1 MMNEQFK
8 GRARGSDDMHPNTSA
23 RLFTAALLVRNQVP
37 AGRARRYR
45 YGVLLVASLCTCF
58 PGVALAGEFFGLGDL
73 PGGTFHSSAN
83 GVSADGSV
91 VVGESLVADLEPF
104 IWTSGGGMVGL
115 GVAGYAAA
123 VSGDGNTVVGAYAT
137 AGHTEA
143 FRWTS
148 GGGVVGL
155 GVGGYVNSWAHAVSS
170 DGSVT
175 VGHVAGAGTSNAF
188 RWTEGAGM
196 ELLGWFSSG
205 GTPQSIATG
214 VSDTG
219 TIVGYAGRLG
229 GGAEAFYLTPSSVA
243 LEGLGHLAGGNISRA
258 AAITPDGQ
266 FIVGTSNDVAD
277 VFQPV
282 RWTLGAGGYAIESL
296 GLLGGWDNADA
307 LSVSADGAIVVG
319 QAQTSGGQFQAFR
332 WSSDSGMQKLQDWL
346 ASSGV
351 NVGAWKLEA
360 ANAISAD
367 GNTIVGYGTNPNG
380 DTEAFLARGGALIG
394 VMDFSNSVASLR
406 AVSHLPAEVA
416 RASIVNEVPGLYGL
430 SGFSAAPVYQH
441 VSGSRGDLAGA
452 GFTWRQ
458 PGIAISGQAGA
469 VRAGTSELYDGGRAN
484 YQGWWLGAAASLGAG
499 ALLDQPALTGLELDV
514 ALRIGRDDVNIDR
527 NYLNGVTVETAH
539 GDTQSRTV
547 AALARLGWRHAISP
561 DLTVLPYVQLL
572 HSRVVVDG
580 YDETGASMAGTVS
593 SQTSSSLDMGV
604 GMAAAWNIRP
614 DLQLRFRYGVNYLND
629 DRGAPVTVAVPGLGT
644 FAHAGSK
651 YDRTWHEAGV
661 AADWAVAE
669 RTRLNVSANE
679 TFGSNYPEAWSL
691 SMAINVGF

>member
-1 MMNEQFK
+1 M
-8 GRARGSDDMHPNTSA
+8 
-23 RLFTAALLVRNQVP
+23 
-37 AGRARRYR
+37 
-45 YGVLLVASLCTCF
+45 LLVASLCTCF
-58 PGVALAGEFFGLGDL
+58 PGVVLAGAFFGLGDL
-73 PGGTFHSSAN
+73 PGGMFHSSAN

-123 VSGDGNTVVGAYAT
+123 VSGDGSTVVGAYAT
-137 AGHTEA
+137 AGHTQA

-170 DGSVT
+170 DGKVI

-205 GTPQSIATG
+205 GTPQSVATG

-219 TIVGYAGRLG
+219 TIVGHAGRLG

-296 GLLGGWDNADA
+296 GLLGEWDNADA
-307 LSVSADGAIVVG
+307 LSVSANGAIVVG

-351 NVGAWKLEA
+351 NIGAWKLEG

-416 RASIVNEVPGLYGL
+416 RVSIVNEVPGLYGL

-452 GFTWRQ
+452 GCTWQQ
-458 PGIAISGQAGA
+458 PGSATSRQAGA
-469 VRAGTSELYDGGRAN
+469 VRAGTSELYDGGLAHDRE
-484 YQGWWLGAAASLGAG
+484 W
-499 ALLDQPALTGLELDV
+499 LLDQPALTGLELDV
-514 ALRIGRDDVNIDR
+514 ALRVGRDDVNIDR

-539 GDTQSRTV
+539 GDAQRRTA
-547 AALARLGWRHAISP
+547 AALVRLGGRHAISP
-561 DLTVLPYVQLL
+561 DLTVPPHVELL
-572 HSRVVVDG
+572 HCRGGIDG
-580 YDETGASMAGTVS
+580 YDETGSSIAGTVS
-593 SQTSSSLDMGV
+593 SQTSSSPKTGV
-604 GMAAAWNIRP
+604 GKQ
-614 DLQLRFRYGVNYLND
+614 DLRQQLPGGLV
-629 DRGAPVTVAVPGLGT
+629 PV
-644 FAHAGSK
+644 HC
-651 YDRTWHEAGV
+651 DQC
-661 AADWAVAE
+661 
-669 RTRLNVSANE
+669 
-679 TFGSNYPEAWSL
+679 
-691 SMAINVGF
+691 GFLT